1 MPNKT
6 VPEKAIRDLM
16 GLGPKSEAQLAD
28 VGIFTIEQFL
38 AADPF
43 DLYAQLKARHTS
55 TSLNFLYAMIGAQE
69 NIPWQTIAQKRKTE
83 ILLRLDDMGI
93 AP

>member
-28 VGIFTIEQFL
+28 VGIFTVEQFL

-43 DLYAQLKARHTS
+43 DLYAQLKSKQANS
-55 TSLNFLYAMIGAQE
+55 SLNLLYAMIGAQE
-69 NIPWQTIAQKRKTE
+69 NIPWQTIAKKRKTE